1 MSAAR
6 LTRAVVVALAMLA
19 ASAFAHE
26 LRSFDAKSIAA
37 IRDAHAGRPFVL
49 AFWSIRC
56 APCIEDMADFVTL
69 QGKYPNVPIVLVAT
83 DTGADRDAAAQFLAR
98 YRLGRIE
105 TWGFADA
112 FTERVR
118 FAVDKTWRG
127 ELPRTYFYDAEHRA
141 DVHTGRL
148 DRRWTNDWFARQR

>member
-6 LTRAVVVALAMLA
+6 FVRLIVALAMVTNG
-19 ASAFAHE
+19 AFAHE
-26 LRSFDAKSIAA
+26 LRAFDAKSVIA
-37 IRDAHAGRPFVL
+37 IRDAHAGKPFVL

-69 QGKYPNVPIVLVAT
+69 QSKSPNVAIVLVAT
-83 DTGADRDAAAQFLAR
+83 DTGADRDAASQFLAR

-112 FTERVR
+112 FAERVR
-118 FAVDKTWRG
+118 FAVDRSWRG

-141 DVHTGRL
+141 DVRTGRL
-148 DRRWTNDWFARQR
+148 DRRWTDEWFARQR

>member
-1 MSAAR
+1 MRAAR
-6 LTRAVVVALAMLA
+6 FVQLVAAALAILA
-19 ASAFAHE
+19 SSAFAHD
-26 LRSFDAKSIAA
+26 LRPFDAKSVVA
-37 IRDAHAGRPFVL
+37 IRNTHVGKPFVL

-56 APCIEDMADFVTL
+56 APCIEDMADFVAL
-69 QGKYPNVPIVLVAT
+69 QGKYPNVPIILVAT

-112 FTERVR
+112 FAERVR

-148 DRRWTNDWFARQR
+148 DRRWTDDWFARQR